1 MSKNHARM
9 DMAIVRAYSDGM
21 EHWRSPID
29 LSHPVWGD
37 YRDRLLSLGGEPFPG
52 PGELSRLL
60 PTGLRS
66 RNGCLICF
74 TAASKLPGV
83 DYENHIY
90 GHGEVSTRENS
101 WHDLFNA
108 LIWCRFPALK
118 VAMNAVHFRELD
130 AGGEGRR
137 GKQRDA
143 LTLFDESGII
153 VCSSNQTILDAM
165 ARRDWN
171 HVFRSK
177 AGAWEDEISL
187 FVVGH
192 ALLEKFLR
200 PYKAITAQALLLELD
215 GVLMKQA
222 RADKLN
228 ALDDLVAERLL
239 GGSMLDSP
247 ACLSPLPLMGIPGWW
262 PGGVQDDAFYDDRT
276 VFRPLAE
283 GGRIAPVHFC

>member
-1 MSKNHARM
+1 M
-9 DMAIVRAYSDGM
+9 
-21 EHWRSPID
+21 
-29 LSHPVWGD
+29 
-37 YRDRLLSLGGEPFPG
+37 
-52 PGELSRLL
+52 
-60 PTGLRS
+60 
-66 RNGCLICF
+66 
-74 TAASKLPGV
+74 V

-90 GHGEVSTRENS
+90 RQGEVSTRENS

-200 PYKAITAQALLLELD
+200 PYKAITAQALLIELD
-215 GVLMKQA
+215 GALMKQS

-228 ALDDLVAERLL
+228 VLDDLVAERLL
-239 GGSMLDSP
+239 AGSMLESP

-262 PGGVQDDAFYDDRT
+262 PGGGQDDDFYDDRK
-276 VFRPLAE
+276 VFRLLAE
-283 GGRIAPVHFC
+283 EGRIAPVYFW